1 MQKVPSIRK
10 LIADTAIKKVQDYND
25 AVTSTNKDKIMKV
38 SLSAKMASPNFIS
51 SAHST
56 QKDEEPKNNM
66 IKKETIGEQ
75 SKKTQ
80 TISQERRSK
89 NRIYLKSIS
98 TKMAIERTTGKKNEP
113 MNVVMKSAKPKKFKE
128 VLESSKANDWK
139 TVTKNSV
146 QTSQSLKPISN
157 HTSQTAK
164 SLKFDQ
170 EAEYL

>member
-66 IKKETIGEQ
+66 IKKETIGE
-75 SKKTQ
+75 
-80 TISQERRSK
+80 
-89 NRIYLKSIS
+89 
-98 TKMAIERTTGKKNEP
+98 
-113 MNVVMKSAKPKKFKE
+113 
-128 VLESSKANDWK
+128 
-139 TVTKNSV
+139 
-146 QTSQSLKPISN
+146 
-157 HTSQTAK
+157 
-164 SLKFDQ
+164 
-170 EAEYL
+170 